1 MQLVIQTFGIARE
14 ILGSS
19 AHRSDF
25 KTGITAGELL
35 EQLKLEFPSL
45 VALNSIILAVN
56 ATYVD
61 ADTIINEGDEIA
73 IIPPVSGG

>member
-14 ILGSS
+14 ILGSN
-19 AHRSDF
+19 AHQSEF

-35 EQLKLEFPSL
+35 EQLKLEFPAL

-61 ADTIINEGDEIA
+61 VDTIINEGDEIV